1 LDKTFPDAAGSIREG
16 LEEMFTVRRL
26 GVNGTLAKTLRSTNP
41 VESMISIARTTT
53 GNVKR
58 WRDGQMRRRWCAAG
72 MLEAEKSFRRVRGYR
87 QMPSL
92 VKQLR
97 AHAERVNNPD
107 AETVTPEAHTG
118 IAA

>member
-1 LDKTFPDAAGSIREG
+1 
-16 LEEMFTVRRL
+16 MRRL
-26 GVNGTLAKTLRSTNP
+26 GVNGTLAKTLTSTNP
-41 VESMISIARTTT
+41 IESMISIARTTT

-87 QMPSL
+87 QMPAL

-97 AHAERVNNPD
+97 AHAD
-107 AETVTPEAHTG
+107 KTAQASIDDTVTPELHTG
-118 IAA
+118 TAA